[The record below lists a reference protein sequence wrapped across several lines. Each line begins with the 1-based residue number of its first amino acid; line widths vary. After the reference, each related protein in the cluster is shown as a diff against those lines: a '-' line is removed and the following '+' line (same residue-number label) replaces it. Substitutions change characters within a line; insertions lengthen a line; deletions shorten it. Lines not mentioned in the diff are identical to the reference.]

1 MTSNMEPRKS
11 VAEMLD
17 TIKCDPVAI
26 MAEMALGETPCG
38 RCRGVGRTKFQR
50 SCLKDGKERTCEDC
64 NGSGKERITPE
75 LRAKMTRELAQ
86 YVSPSTLAGPATEK
100 MLDLLKSGDAVA
112 CQAAKA
118 IVERLERLA
127 TTTNHLSPV
136 VKGAILDALA
146 KQGISAT
153 ITEVNG

>member
-118 IVERLERLA
+118 IVERLEG
-127 TTTNHLSPV
+127 SPPPRITFRRWSR
-136 VKGAILDALA
+136 GPSSTLWRNR
-146 KQGISAT
+146 GSAPRSRR
-153 ITEVNG
+153 

>member
-1 MTSNMEPRKS
+1 MEPRKS

-75 LRAKMTRELAQ
+75 LRAKMTRE
-86 YVSPSTLAGPATEK
+86 SRSTFPPPRWPARQPRK
-100 MLDLLKSGDAVA
+100 CSI
-112 CQAAKA
+112 C
-118 IVERLERLA
+118 
-127 TTTNHLSPV
+127 
-136 VKGAILDALA
+136 
-146 KQGISAT
+146 
-153 ITEVNG
+153 